1 MSRSHFVAAV
11 LGLVALLGAA
21 EVHSAV
27 QEQQRRLA
35 EFQQK
40 AAKERKAQGL
50 ENDRAKLY
58 AKYPTP
64 EVTLVSASGGASGS
78 GSPGGSGG
86 KLPTV
91 QAGAET
97 TLTLTGRFMPGTL
110 THVDCAGAEVISD
123 KATEKSVEVR
133 VRVAATTL
141 PGDCDVRVL
150 SPVSLAVAREPAFR
164 VVGKHQW
171 ELQLANGMK
180 ARLSTSSQQ
189 VGPAIAGTSEWFD
202 KGGKSLGTRQ
212 VNVDSSAD
220 GYRVNVQRTKEETE
234 AASKAIS
241 AAHKEY
247 TNEDTQKQMKEA
259 QLKIK
264 NECMKMKPDQMG
276 PCIKKYTAQMNE
288 LSKKAQGKAQEAQAQ
303 VAASNVG
310 CDSLSLQVS
319 DGKVTGRGT
328 NCGAPGEVDVT
339 GSVAAAK

>member
-1 MSRSHFVAAV
+1 MSRSHFLASV
-11 LGLVALLGAA
+11 LGLGALLVAA
-21 EVHSAV
+21 EVRSAAK
-27 QEQQRRLA
+27 EEQRRLA

-50 ENDRAKLY
+50 ENDRAKLF

-64 EVTLVSASGGASGS
+64 EVTLVSAGGGSSGS
-78 GSPGGSGG
+78 SSPNGSSG

-91 QAGAET
+91 QAGTET
-97 TLTLTGRFMPGTL
+97 TLTLTGRFVPGSL
-110 THVDCAGAEVISD
+110 THVDCAGAEVLSD

-171 ELQLANGMK
+171 ELQLANGTK
-180 ARLSTSSQQ
+180 ARLSTSSQPT
-189 VGPAIAGTSEWFD
+189 GPAITGTSEWFD

-212 VNVDSSAD
+212 VNVDESSD
-220 GYRVNVQRTKEETE
+220 GYRVNVQHTQEETA
-234 AASKAIS
+234 AASKALS

-247 TNEDTQKQMKEA
+247 TNEDTRKQMKEA
-259 QLKIK
+259 QLKIQ
-264 NECMKMKPDQMG
+264 NECMKLKPDQMG
-276 PCIKKYTAQMNE
+276 PCVKKYTAQMNE
-288 LSKKAQGKAQEAQAQ
+288 ISQKAQSKAQEAQQQ
-303 VAASNVG
+303 VAASTVG
-310 CDSLSLQVS
+310 CDFLSLQVS

-328 NCGAPGEVDVT
+328 NCGAPGDVNVT
-339 GSVAAAK
+339 GSIAAAK